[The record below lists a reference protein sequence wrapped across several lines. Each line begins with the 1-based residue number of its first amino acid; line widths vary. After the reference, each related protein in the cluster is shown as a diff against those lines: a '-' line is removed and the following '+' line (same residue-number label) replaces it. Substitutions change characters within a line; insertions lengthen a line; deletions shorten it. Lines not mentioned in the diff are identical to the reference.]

1 MFRISGFLVLLLSV
15 WTLAFAEQGDLPE
28 GVSAPD
34 EPVLVPEYQPAPEES
49 RIIIRRSENEVFYE
63 YRVHGELLE
72 IKVVPNVGPSY
83 YLVPSEGGWIREDRS
98 QTLIPSWIL
107 FRW

>member
-1 MFRISGFLVLLLSV
+1 MLRMTGFTAMLLCV
-15 WTLAFAEQGDLPE
+15 WGAALAAEENLPE
-28 GVSAPD
+28 GVSVPS
-34 EPVLVPEYQPAPEES
+34 EPVLIPEYQPGPEES
-49 RIIIRRSENEVFYE
+49 QIIIRSGENEMYYE

-72 IKVVPNVGPSY
+72 IKVVPDIGPSY
-83 YLVPSEGGWIREDRS
+83 YLVPAEGGWIREDRS